1 VSAGTALA
9 AACEAVRPGT
19 AGDAVSGIVP
29 SFVAA
34 PASTAE
40 ASAVLRAC
48 AGHGLAVVARGSGS
62 RLGWGS
68 PVTRCDVVVDML
80 RMDAVIEHAAGD
92 LVARVQAGARV
103 SEVASVLAKA
113 GQEIALDLPG
123 AATVGGVLGD
133 ALAGPRRL
141 RYGTPRDLL
150 IGITVVRADGTVA
163 RSGGK
168 VVKNVAGYDIGKLFC
183 GSAGTLGLIT
193 EATFRLHPLPAARAW
208 VTTELPASPATPFMV
223 KGIVADAANSPLV
236 PSAVEVDRPS
246 PGEPCRLGVLL
257 EGSAEGVAAR
267 ADRMAR
273 ILAGLA
279 VVGVAVPASG
289 GADDSGA
296 DPGGAHPGG
305 AHPGAASVSV
315 SPGPPA
321 ISAAAPGWWR
331 GLPSVHAGG
340 TLVRVSLWVSALSG
354 VLAAIDAA
362 ARDTGLSPAISGSA
376 GAGVLYVT
384 LPPEASADAVAR
396 LVALARG
403 AIPAG
408 RGSVVVL
415 IAPDAVRV
423 WLADAGGLAGD
434 VPGLALMRAVKDR
447 FDPGHRMAPGRFPL

>member
-1 VSAGTALA
+1 M
-9 AACEAVRPGT
+9 
-19 AGDAVSGIVP
+19 
-29 SFVAA
+29 
-34 PASTAE
+34 
-40 ASAVLRAC
+40 LRAC

-80 RMDAVIEHAAGD
+80 RMGAVIEHAAGD
-92 LVARVQAGARV
+92 LVARVQAGARM

-113 GQEIALDLPG
+113 GQEIALDVPG
-123 AATVGGVLGD
+123 PATVGGVLAD

-163 RSGGK
+163 HSGGK
-168 VVKNVAGYDIGKLFC
+168 VVKNVAGYDIGKLFT

-208 VTTELPASPATPFMV
+208 VTAESRRRPALPSWST
-223 KGIVADAANSPLV
+223 GIVADAANSPLV
-236 PSAVEVDRPS
+236 PPPWSWTGPA
-246 PGEPCRLGVLL
+246 PGEPCSVGVLL

-267 ADRMAR
+267 ADRMASM
-273 ILAGLA
+273 LAGLA
-279 VVGVAVPASG
+279 VVGVAIPASG

-331 GLPSVHAGG
+331 GP
-340 TLVRVSLWVSALSG
+340 AL
-354 VLAAIDAA
+354 
-362 ARDTGLSPAISGSA
+362 RCT
-376 GAGVLYVT
+376 
-384 LPPEASADAVAR
+384 
-396 LVALARG
+396 
-403 AIPAG
+403 PAG
-408 RGSVVVL
+408 RWYGSRSGCRRSARCWRRSTRPRGRRDCV
-415 IAPDAVRV
+415 PPSAVR
-423 WLADAGGLAGD
+423 
-434 VPGLALMRAVKDR
+434 
-447 FDPGHRMAPGRFPL
+447 PGRACCT

>member
-1 VSAGTALA
+1 
-9 AACEAVRPGT
+9 
-19 AGDAVSGIVP
+19 
-29 SFVAA
+29 
-34 PASTAE
+34 
-40 ASAVLRAC
+40 
-48 AGHGLAVVARGSGS
+48 
-62 RLGWGS
+62 
-68 PVTRCDVVVDML
+68 
-80 RMDAVIEHAAGD
+80 
-92 LVARVQAGARV
+92 
-103 SEVASVLAKA
+103 
-113 GQEIALDLPG
+113 
-123 AATVGGVLGD
+123 
-133 ALAGPRRL
+133 
-141 RYGTPRDLL
+141 
-150 IGITVVRADGTVA
+150 
-163 RSGGK
+163 
-168 VVKNVAGYDIGKLFC
+168 
-183 GSAGTLGLIT
+183 
-193 EATFRLHPLPAARAW
+193 
-208 VTTELPASPATPFMV
+208 
-223 KGIVADAANSPLV
+223 
-236 PSAVEVDRPS
+236 
-246 PGEPCRLGVLL
+246 VLL

-267 ADRMAR
+267 ADRMAS

-279 VVGVAVPASG
+279 VVGVAIPASG

-340 TLVRVSLWVSALSG
+340 TLVRVSLWVSALSA